1 MFHNFLMVL
10 LGMAVF
16 PLVSAQLQERRH
28 KACQLIAA
36 LLLIEMIHS
45 RTVPEQ
51 HYHLLTSPDQYDW
64 LGRLSLEALALGLMS
79 YGLFF
84 AYGFARQLGEQFRR
98 RISLALVVGIA
109 GTITTM
115 MGQHWWESIL
125 GCIIQI
131 LSFYLIFTAVKNPFR
146 LERGLSYLTAV
157 LYSISF
163 MAASGTVS
171 LSDDAVLEAIFMATG
186 GILIVVLLM
195 NLFLQDMVQT
205 LLGSDPKPEFS
216 LQSAIIKLAHDL
228 KSNIKNFSHDV
239 RQPLST
245 INIVSS
251 VGKALA
257 NSPDQSQRFEHLQS
271 SQRALGKLIDQF
283 LASVDG
289 AVIHSLRG
297 KVPNFTEFRVDQILQ
312 PLVDEYRHLAVSK
325 GLELRY
331 FPSNLQIT
339 SDFESL
345 EKIIRNGLDNAIKY
359 TKEGGVLVGVR
370 MCSNGG
376 ARITV
381 TDTGSGVD
389 NDKVAIKDKGWGYGS
404 TIVRELSKKIGVQTR
419 VKNRVGAAK
428 GSVFEVLLPAST
440 LTHAESNTRSNKDM
454 RFIFASNPKHKNE
467 IAQLSLNC
475 NSHQIVHTTINTYLM
490 LWETIN
496 LNRVSSYF
504 FYLGTQEDVERTS
517 KVITE
522 LEVLTSKQC
531 CVMLVFSPQF
541 DPEILP
547 PNMMG
552 YATLKT
558 VRSPDGSLIVSGL
571 KELLDLIP
579 CTEEIKKRSRLQALA
594 EPKPHNPNTQEKQK
608 SVAVN

>member
-1 MFHNFLMVL
+1 MFHNFLMIL

-45 RTVPEQ
+45 RSVPEL
-51 HYHLLTSPDQYDW
+51 HFHLLSDPEKYDW
-64 LGRLSLEALALGLMS
+64 VGRLSLEALVIGLVS
-79 YGLFF
+79 YTLFF
-84 AYGFARQLGEQFRR
+84 AYGFARQLGENFRK
-98 RISLALVVGIA
+98 RIALALVVGVS
-109 GTITTM
+109 GTVATM
-115 MGQHWWESIL
+115 MGHHWWESVL
-125 GCIIQI
+125 GSVIQI
-131 LSFYLIFTAVKNPFR
+131 LSFYMIFSAVKNPFR
-146 LERGLSYLTAV
+146 LERCLSYLTAV

-163 MAASGTVS
+163 MAASGTIH
-171 LSDDAVLEAIFMATG
+171 LSDDAVLEGLFIATG
-186 GILIVVLLM
+186 GILIVVLLF
-195 NLFLQDMVQT
+195 NLFLQDMVHT

-257 NSPDQSQRFEHLQS
+257 NTPDQSQRFEHLQS

-289 AVIHSLRG
+289 AVIHSLKG
-297 KVPNFTEFRVDQILQ
+297 KVPNFTEFKIDQILQ

-331 FPSNLQIT
+331 FPSDLQIT

-370 MCSNGG
+370 RSSNGG

-381 TDTGSGVD
+381 TDTGSGVE
-389 NDKVAIKDKGWGYGS
+389 NDKVANKDKGWGYGS
-404 TIVRELSKKIGVQTR
+404 TIVKELSKKIGVQTQ

-428 GSVFEVLLPAST
+428 GSVFEVVLPASA
-440 LTHAESNTRSNKDM
+440 LTHTEANARSNKEI
-454 RFIFASNPKHKNE
+454 RSIFASSPKHKSE
-467 IAQLSLNC
+467 IAQLCLNA
-475 NSHQIVHTTINTYLM
+475 NGHQIVHTSINTYLM

-496 LNRVSSYF
+496 LNKVSSYF
-504 FYLGTQEDVERTS
+504 FYLGNQEDVERTA

-531 CVMLVFSPQF
+531 CVMLVFAPQF

-547 PNMMG
+547 PNLTG

-558 VRSPDGSLIVSGL
+558 VRSPDGNLIISGL

-579 CTEEIKKRSRLQALA
+579 CTEEVKKRSKFHTVSEQVPASR
-594 EPKPHNPNTQEKQK
+594 EKQK

>member
-1 MFHNFLMVL
+1 M
-10 LGMAVF
+10 
-16 PLVSAQLQERRH
+16 SAQLHDRRH
-28 KACQLIAA
+28 KACALIAA
-36 LLLIEMIHS
+36 ILLIEMIHS
-45 RTVPEQ
+45 RSVVSE
-51 HYHLLTSPDQYDW
+51 HSYLFPDAHNFEW
-64 LGRLSLEALALGLMS
+64 IGRLSIEAIGLGLVS
-79 YGLFF
+79 YTLFF
-84 AYGFARQLGEQFRR
+84 AYGVARQLGD
-98 RISLALVVGIA
+98 SSKSGMALALVIGVVG
-109 GTITTM
+109 TVVTLT
-115 MGQHWWESIL
+115 GQNWVVSVVGSAL
-125 GCIIQI
+125 QVF
-131 LSFYLIFTAVKNPFR
+131 SFHMIFSAAKNPFR
-146 LERGLSYLTAV
+146 LERGLSYITAV

-163 MAASGTVS
+163 MAASGTIH
-171 LSDDAVLEAIFMATG
+171 LADDAVLEGVFMATG
-186 GILIVVLLM
+186 GVLIVVLLF
-195 NLFLQDMVQT
+195 NLFLQDMIHT

-257 NSPDQSQRFEHLQS
+257 SSPDQSQRFEHLQS

-289 AVIHSLRG
+289 AVIQSLKG

-312 PLVDEYRHLAVSK
+312 PLVEEYRHLAVSK

-331 FPSNLQIT
+331 FPSELQIT

-389 NDKVAIKDKGWGYGS
+389 NDKVANKDKGWGYGS
-404 TIVRELSKKIGVQTR
+404 TIVKELSKKIGVQTQ
-419 VKNRVGAAK
+419 VKNRTGSAQ
-428 GSVFEVLLPAST
+428 GSVFEVLLQASA
-440 LTHAESNTRSNKDM
+440 LTVRESKSHASKDM
-454 RFIFASNPKHKNE
+454 RFILASCPKHKAD
-467 IAQLSLNC
+467 IQQLSLNV
-475 NSHQIVHTTINTYLM
+475 SEHQVIHTPINTYLM

-496 LNRVSSYF
+496 LNKVSSYF
-504 FYLGTQEDVERTS
+504 FYLGHQEDVDKTA
-517 KVITE
+517 KVISE
-522 LEVLTSKQC
+522 LEILTSKQC
-531 CVMLVFSPQF
+531 CVMLVFAPQF

-547 PNMMG
+547 PNLLG

-558 VRSPDGSLIVSGL
+558 TRSPDGNLLVNGL
-571 KELLDLIP
+571 KELLELIP
-579 CTEEIKKRSRLQALA
+579 CTEEVKNRSKFQARNDKKLQ
-594 EPKPHNPNTQEKQK
+594 NRNQRN
-608 SVAVN
+608 SIAVN